1 MGERKNPTLFYNMD
15 AVKIALPTVPKYVD
29 NVSKKMKA
37 MVKKHT
43 KMLPFTGNYIVKNLF
58 YIYLFKKYKMDCLI
72 ATQNPGG
79 KIGTIGIFIVVKSA
93 RDPKALQGM
102 DDTIESLASCIIKKK
117 EMIVVPVSI
126 VVDVEG
132 FKGAHANLLIYRK
145 SLNQIE
151 HFEPQG
157 SMFQGTHAEIINRE
171 IDFYMNMFMEKL
183 NRRVSHLNDEIET
196 TIFTLQKAELELM
209 LNNLGANITGTKKV
223 LANALSDLMTV
234 PRVAF
239 IKSDQV
245 CPTLEGVQV
254 LEIRSTLPVDPAL
267 EPSGGYCAAWS
278 MFFTELCLK
287 NPEASSRQ
295 IFETIMD
302 KIEDGNKNDYLKRM
316 IRGYTHFINKK
327 ISKYFTQI
335 FDESITIENVNSLID
350 NVKGSRT
357 NDFLALHMKLMT
369 ILGFELGQTMARE
382 RMEELRISSKS
393 SSSKSSSSS
402 SSAKTRKKTP

>member
-1 MGERKNPTLFYNMD
+1 MD

-29 NVSKKMKA
+29 NVSKKMKT
-37 MVKKHT
+37 MVKKHA

-58 YIYLFKKYKMDCLI
+58 CIYLFKKYKMDCLI
-72 ATQNPGG
+72 TMQKPGG
-79 KIGTIGIFIVVKSA
+79 IIGTIGIFIIVKSA
-93 RDPKALQGM
+93 RDPNAFKGM
-102 DDTIESLASCIIKKK
+102 DNVIESLASCILKKK

-132 FKGAHANLLIYRK
+132 FIGAHANLLIYRK
-145 SLNQIE
+145 GLNQIE
-151 HFEPQG
+151 HFEPHG
-157 SMFQGTHAEIINRE
+157 AMFQGIHAEIINRE
-171 IDFYMNMFMEKL
+171 VDFYMNMFMEKL
-183 NRRVSHLNDEIET
+183 NRRVSHLNDEMET
-196 TIFTLQKAELELM
+196 TIFTLQKTEIELM

-245 CPTLEGVQV
+245 CPLLDGLQSLEVK
-254 LEIRSTLPVDPAL
+254 STLPIDPAL

-302 KIEDGNKNDYLKRM
+302 KIEDGDKNDYLKRM

-335 FDESITIENVNSLID
+335 FDESTTIENVNSLIH
-350 NVKGSRT
+350 NGNGSRT
-357 NDFLALHMKLMT
+357 NEFLALHMKLMA
-369 ILGFELGQTMARE
+369 ILGFELGQTVARE
-382 RMEELRISSKS
+382 KMEKLRISSKS
-393 SSSKSSSSS
+393 SSSSRSSSS